1 MILSVFYLVNLTF
14 SSISVQYFIYFMLE
28 LCDNYFI
35 GTIME
40 KNNKERVTLK
50 DIAERAGVTV
60 NSVSRAL
67 RGHKS
72 ISEVTK
78 EKVRAIAKELGYIP
92 DAQARLMRG
101 AKLRVIAVVYDN
113 IVNPYYSIM
122 NNHLNNELTKAN
134 YRPMVFFESS
144 QDGTLS
150 LEVAREIISMRIV
163 GVITYLVPT
172 KEVIDL
178 FEDHNVPIVLLGRTG
193 DSLGIDSV
201 ATNDYRGGKLAGYK
215 LFDLGGKNFSYI
227 GVTRSLNINK
237 ERLNGFLKALQNNDV
252 AVPKS
257 NIILNDKRQSTRSL
271 MEELDVKTKKID
283 SIFCFNDQ
291 IAYEVIGYLG
301 DNGIKVPDDINVIG
315 FDNLQSDI
323 IYPIK
328 LTTID
333 GDKPRAAHLALNI
346 LFSKIKNESDTE
358 MTGKIVDV
366 TLVEGKTTKMRK

>member
-1 MILSVFYLVNLTF
+1 MVWGFCKPLPTSE
-14 SSISVQYFIYFMLE
+14 QYFIYFMLE